1 MAVKYK
7 IASIIKTQNGI
18 FGIGIKSLVHK
29 IKTIFLM
36 LSLRHKSFELAFE
49 YPFTTHKGTKT
60 QQPTLVTALGLGPM
74 VGIGEAPAINYYNVN
89 IAEMQTILEAKR
101 GVIERYAL
109 TDPKR
114 FWHFLHHLIPGEH
127 FLTAALDI
135 AAWDLF
141 AQMQR
146 KPLYSLLGLNFTAKP
161 FTDYTI
167 GIDTKAV
174 MMSKMQLHP
183 WPIYKIKLDC
193 PNDMD
198 LLQSLRGITTS
209 AFRIDMNEGWQF
221 EDVKR
226 CLPELKKLGVIL
238 IEQPLPRNEVEA
250 MQELKKIS
258 AIDLFADESCRTE
271 DDVLACA
278 AGFDGINIKLTKCGG
293 ITPALRMIEHARKLN
308 LKIMLGSMNE
318 STIGTAAIVH
328 LWPLVDALDADGP
341 LLLKEDIAEGL
352 AFDNGCI
359 ELGARN
365 GLGIKFWG
373 EKRTRDI
380 I

>member
-1 MAVKYK
+1 VIQA
-7 IASIIKTQNGI
+7 AI
-18 FGIGIKSLVHK
+18 FGLGRWGQNLVNAVQHKSQKVQFKSAVVQTPSKYDDFAHQKK
-29 IKTIFLM
+29 IK
-36 LSLRHKSFELAFE
+36 
-49 YPFTTHKGTKT
+49 
-60 QQPTLVTALGLGPM
+60 VTANPQEVLDDSEIQMLVLATPHNLHVQQIQTGAKFGKHVFCEKPLALTLEEAQKAVLGC
-74 VGIGEAPAINYYNVN
+74 E
-89 IAEMQTILEAKR
+89 EAKVLL
-101 GVIERYAL
+101 GVGH
-109 TDPKR
+109 DKR
-114 FWHFLHHLIPGEH
+114 FWP
-127 FLTAALDI
+127 
-135 AAWDLF
+135 
-141 AQMQR
+141 
-146 KPLYSLLGLNFTAKP
+146 
-161 FTDYTI
+161 
-167 GIDTKAV
+167 
-174 MMSKMQLHP
+174 
-183 WPIYKIKLDC
+183 
-193 PNDMD
+193 
-198 LLQSLRGITTS
+198 
-209 AFRIDMNEGWQF
+209 
-221 EDVKR
+221 
-226 CLPELKKLGVIL
+226 
-238 IEQPLPRNEVEA
+238 A

-271 DDVLACA
+271 DDVLTCA

-359 ELGARN
+359 ELGTRN